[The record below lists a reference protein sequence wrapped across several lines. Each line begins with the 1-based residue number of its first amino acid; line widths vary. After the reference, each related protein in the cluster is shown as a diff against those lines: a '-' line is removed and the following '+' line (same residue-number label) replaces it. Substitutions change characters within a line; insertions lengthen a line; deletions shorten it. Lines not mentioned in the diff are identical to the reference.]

1 MDRDVKIEELVFN
14 EEIEAD
20 AIKLAALS
28 IIKSM
33 FSEGLI
39 SEYELQYIREKYPIS
54 VE

>member
-1 MDRDVKIEELVFN
+1 MDKSITQEKLKFN
-14 EEIEAD
+14 ENIEAD
-20 AIKLAALS
+20 AIRIAALS

-39 SEYELQYIREKYPIS
+39 SEYELKYICEKYPVS